1 MRDKIALKILAFFVL
16 IGLMLGS
23 IFGALLNTAN
33 ATADLN
39 IGDTIEVF
47 NTGGEG
53 LFVRGTPCGEVIGGK
68 FDGDTGVILDGP
80 THCEGYDR
88 WLIRW
93 SDDSLEG
100 WSAEGWL
107 RKKDI
112 SPSTKFS
119 VGDRVKVYNTVGSGL
134 VVRTDPPELA
144 YKAKVSDGKE
154 GTVKDGPSYGVPKG
168 KAGFYHFWKVD
179 YGDDTVGW
187 SAEDWL
193 VRVEVVDTIPPT
205 IAISSPSSG
214 QTFTTPT
221 ITISGTASDNVAVSK
236 VEVRVGSG
244 NWQTASGTNS
254 WSIQVTL
261 SSGSNTIYAKAT
273 DTSGNAKETS
283 VVVNYNPPKRIP
295 TVNDPEIN
303 YHIDGTPN
311 FNDDSEQIILARAI
325 FGEARG
331 ESKEGKI
338 GVGWVIRNRVDNPRW
353 WGDSY
358 PTVILK
364 PAQFSAFN
372 PTDVNYQFVVNPLHT
387 NNPSDENAWYESY
400 EIAGQ
405 ILNNEVDD
413 PTKGADH
420 FYSADIAPPS
430 WADEKKFTVQ
440 ISKHRFYRLELSPP
454 EETPHPEEP
463 EETPQPKEPK
473 QNTIQEVIEKIQE
486 NTPPIQTI
494 IEKIQGI
501 IDKIRS
507 LFEV

>member
-1 MRDKIALKILAFFVL
+1 MNKRNTIGKTIAVLVAGLLIAL
-16 IGLMLGS
+16 
-23 IFGALLNTAN
+23 IFGGLPNTVNAAASLNV
-33 ATADLN
+33 
-39 IGDTIEVF
+39 GDTVEVF
-47 NTGGEG
+47 NTDSEG
-53 LFVRGTPCGEVIGGK
+53 LLVLDAPCGETSGGK
-68 FDGDTGVILDGP
+68 FDGDAGVILEGP
-80 THCEGYDR
+80 EYCYGHNR

-100 WSAEGWL
+100 WSAEDWL

-119 VGDRVKVYNTVGSGL
+119 IGDTLKVYNTGDSGL

-144 YKAKVSDGKE
+144 YKAMVYDGKE
-154 GTVKDGPSYGVPKG
+154 GTVKDGPFYGVPEG
-168 KAGFYHFWKVD
+168 KTGFYYFWEVD

-193 VRVEVVDTIPPT
+193 VGVEVEDTTSPNIS
-205 IAISSPSSG
+205 ISSPSSG
-214 QTFTTPT
+214 QTFTTPP
-221 ITISGTASDNVAVSK
+221 ITVSGTASDNVAVSK

-244 NWQTASGTNS
+244 NWQTASGTTS
-254 WSIQVTL
+254 WSVQVTL

-273 DTSGNAKETS
+273 DTSGNTEDTS
-283 VVVNYNPPKRIP
+283 VAVIYNPPQRIP
-295 TVNDPEIN
+295 TVDDPEVN
-303 YHIDGTPN
+303 YHPDETPN

-338 GVGWVIRNRVDNPRW
+338 GVGWVIRNRVDNPGW

-358 PTVILK
+358 HTVILK

-372 PTDVNYQFVVNPLHT
+372 PTDVNYQFVINPLRT
-387 NNPSDENAWYESY
+387 NNPSDKNAWYESY

-413 PTKGADH
+413 TIKGADH
-420 FYSADIAPPS
+420 FYSADIAPPP

-440 ISKHRFYRLELSPP
+440 IGNHRFYRLELSPP

-463 EETPQPKEPK
+463 EETPQPKEPT
-473 QNTIQEVIEKIQE
+473 NPIQEVIEEIQE
-486 NTPPIQTI
+486 KIPPIQTA

-501 IDKIRS
+501 IDKLRS
-507 LFEV
+507 LFGF